1 MCLTADIV
9 NICTE
14 LLLLI
19 HSITDWESR
28 VTCCGRKNISA
39 WFSNLTLTGHDFT
52 AFRPE
57 RKRAKENEVG
67 EKKKKKKKE
76 NKYIQERSRRARFAQ
91 SEVSNAHRSKFKP
104 DFQKKK
110 KKPKSR

>member
-28 VTCCGRKNISA
+28 VACCGRKNISA

-67 EKKKKKKKE
+67 EKKKKRRKTNIYKKGHAEPDLFRVKF
-76 NKYIQERSRRARFAQ
+76 QMLTAQ
-91 SEVSNAHRSKFKP
+91 NSNQIF
-104 DFQKKK
+104 K
-110 KKPKSR
+110 KKPKSS